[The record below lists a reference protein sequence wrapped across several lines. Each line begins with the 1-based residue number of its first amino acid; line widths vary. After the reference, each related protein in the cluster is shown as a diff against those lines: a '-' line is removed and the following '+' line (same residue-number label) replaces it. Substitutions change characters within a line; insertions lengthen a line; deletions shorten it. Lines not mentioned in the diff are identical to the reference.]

1 MLVGKSKISKR
12 YQVVVPS
19 KIRKALNLKPGD
31 ILPWK
36 VIDGKLTVEI
46 IKDTTKEI
54 LDSLGKVGMG
64 PTNPAKD
71 IDEVVNSPE

>member
-1 MLVGKSKISKR
+1 MLVEKSKISKR

-31 ILPWK
+31 IFLWA
-36 VIDGKLTVEI
+36 VIDGELTVKI

-54 LDSLGKVGMG
+54 LDLLGKADVDS
-64 PTNPAKD
+64 TNSVKD
-71 IDEVVNSPE
+71 IEVVNSSE